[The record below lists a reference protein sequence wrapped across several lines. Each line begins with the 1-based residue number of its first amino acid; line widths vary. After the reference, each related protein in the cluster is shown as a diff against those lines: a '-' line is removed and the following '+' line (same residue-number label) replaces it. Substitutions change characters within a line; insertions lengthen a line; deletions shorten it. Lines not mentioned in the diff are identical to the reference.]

1 MESGD
6 NADMAGDFEID
17 PTAHS
22 TADAITYNED
32 ASSLS
37 NDSSRDETDFNKS
50 QALARKCLA
59 DLGFRRVIKRMT
71 LMQLRLSRDPRR
83 SSLALPEHSA
93 T

>member
-1 MESGD
+1 MLRQAWPASTEADIRTYAEALSVESGD

-22 TADAITYNED
+22 TADVITYNED

-59 DLGFRRVIKRMT
+59 DLGF
-71 LMQLRLSRDPRR
+71 
-83 SSLALPEHSA
+83 SSGN
-93 T
+93 